1 MAALSQHPKFSNVF
15 TTACSSLVTAAF
27 TVIACGSFAALI
39 FTGPLAPFVSQGIWI
54 GLFTALVVGLI
65 VALVSSYPGAIAI
78 PQDRVAPI
86 LALMA
91 TSLVARMGTAPPQEK
106 CLAVMAAIGVVS
118 LLTGLFLFLIG
129 RLKMGNLIRYIPYP
143 VIGGFLAGSGW
154 LLVRGA
160 LRVMTGHALD
170 FGTVLLYFHPDFLGQ
185 WLPGVIFGGLL
196 FFVLKRIRHPLVV
209 PLMLLGAIGIFYF
222 YLAVTGTSMADA
234 RTHGWLPDFS
244 AGRDFSRFSPLFM
257 IHMAPWHLLA
267 QEWSILS
274 TILLTSVVSILLTAS
289 ALELA
294 SQEEIDLNQELRAA
308 GLATFAAGIGGGMV
322 GFHSLSM
329 SRLVL
334 SMGATTR
341 WVGIGSAIVCGLALC
356 FGASVV
362 TGVPQFV
369 CGGLLF
375 YLGLTFLWE
384 WVYEAY
390 RTLTAVDYGVV
401 ILILTVVSTVG
412 YPQGVGVGIV
422 AALVMF
428 IHNYSRVEVVTHAYS
443 GADLRSNVDRPPRDL
458 RFLGERGGQIYI
470 LRLQGFIFFGTAN
483 HLLHEVRLRA
493 VDTTTPALKFVILDF
508 QRVSGLDSSAIFS
521 LSKVQHLA
529 RKQGFTLQMCHV
541 APEIAL
547 QIENGGL
554 HANRDD
560 TLIALPDLDHALETC
575 ENRLLADRPAKTNGN
590 SHRLEEQLKESWPAG
605 VEPGQLKPYLERLEL
620 PAATEFIRQS
630 ERSASLFFI
639 ESGLVTAQLE
649 LADGRKLRLRT
660 MGAGTVVGEVGL
672 FLGGQRAASVVTE
685 QPCTVYRLSH
695 ESLERMNVKNP
706 ELALAFH
713 RYLICLLAERLTS
726 NSKILRSIVE

>member
-1 MAALSQHPKFSNVF
+1 
-15 TTACSSLVTAAF
+15 
-27 TVIACGSFAALI
+27 
-39 FTGPLAPFVSQGIWI
+39 
-54 GLFTALVVGLI
+54 
-65 VALVSSYPGAIAI
+65 
-78 PQDRVAPI
+78 
-86 LALMA
+86 
-91 TSLVARMGTAPPQEK
+91 
-106 CLAVMAAIGVVS
+106 
-118 LLTGLFLFLIG
+118 
-129 RLKMGNLIRYIPYP
+129 
-143 VIGGFLAGSGW
+143 
-154 LLVRGA
+154 
-160 LRVMTGHALD
+160 
-170 FGTVLLYFHPDFLGQ
+170 
-185 WLPGVIFGGLL
+185 
-196 FFVLKRIRHPLVV
+196 
-209 PLMLLGAIGIFYF
+209 
-222 YLAVTGTSMADA
+222 
-234 RTHGWLPDFS
+234 
-244 AGRDFSRFSPLFM
+244 
-257 IHMAPWHLLA
+257 
-267 QEWSILS
+267 
-274 TILLTSVVSILLTAS
+274 VSILLTAS

-308 GLATFAAGIGGGMV
+308 GVATFVAGLGGGMV

-334 SMGATTR
+334 SLGATTR
-341 WVGIGSAIVCGLALC
+341 WVGVGSALICGLALC
-356 FGASVV
+356 FGASIV

-384 WVYEAY
+384 WVYEAF

-401 ILILTVVSTVG
+401 ILILAVVSTVG

-422 AALVMF
+422 AALIMF

-443 GADLRSNVDRPPRDL
+443 GADLRSNVDRPLRDL
-458 RFLGERGGQIYI
+458 RFLGEHGGQVYI

-493 VDTTTPALKFVILDF
+493 IDPALPTLKFTILDF
-508 QRVSGLDSSAIFS
+508 RRISGLDSSAIFS

-529 RKQGFTLQMCHV
+529 RKQGFSVLMCQV
-541 APEIAL
+541 SPEITS

-560 TLIALPDLDHALETC
+560 SLITLPDLDHALEWC
-575 ENRLLADRPAKTNGN
+575 ENSLLAGRNEKPNGA

-605 VEPGQLKPYLERLEL
+605 VEPRRLKPYLERLEV
-620 PAATEFIRQS
+620 PAATQLIRQS
-630 ERSASLFFI
+630 ERSESLFFI

-649 LADGRKLRLRT
+649 LEDGRILRLRT

-672 FLGGQRAASVVTE
+672 FLGGQRTASVITE

-695 ESLERMNVKNP
+695 ESLERMNLENP
-706 ELALAFH
+706 DLALAFH